1 MKNSLAAILLA
12 LALAFVA
19 FVAGYYFGHNA
30 NDADIYISGYQGTA
44 PTAPQAA
51 SSTNTTSPAP
61 TTAPSLPASTQ
72 PSSTSPTQPA
82 TTPTSPST
90 DTTPTE
96 PTVPPQTTPP
106 TEPNTTQPTST
117 TAPTQPTQ
125 SPTAATKPAMTLENM
140 APININT
147 ASQEMLEL
155 LPGIGP
161 KKAAAI
167 IQYRQ
172 EIGGFRCVEE
182 LLEVSGIGEKTFEK
196 LLPYITV

>member
-12 LALAFVA
+12 LTLAFVA

-30 NDADIYISGYQGTA
+30 NDADIYISGYQETT
-44 PTAPQAA
+44 PSTPQ
-51 SSTNTTSPAP
+51 TTTSPDASSQ
-61 TTAPSLPASTQ
+61 TSATAPSATTQ
-72 PSSTSPTQPA
+72 PSSSTSPTQS
-82 TTPTSPST
+82 TTAPTAPSA

-96 PTVPPQTTPP
+96 PTAPPQTSPA
-106 TEPNTTQPTST
+106 TEPSATQPPST

-125 SPTAATKPAMTLENM
+125 APTTATKPAMTLENM

-147 ASQEMLEL
+147 ASQEVLEL